1 MITPQELRIGNWLMY
16 GIKPVQVQYIDP
28 EREIIDMGL
37 KCSIGVAEYVDKHH
51 IATNGRWLNHFE
63 PIPITPE
70 VLVNCGFKKT
80 LGIDAIYF
88 IDNIGWD
95 SINGITIRVLYRN
108 EINRRCTDW
117 SHYDHIEHLHQLQNL
132 FFALTGEELNYST

>member
-63 PIPITPE
+63 PIPLTLE
-70 VLVNCGFKKT
+70 VLVNCGFKKFN
-80 LGIDAIYF
+80 LSSGHYCQFDFNNKEAFLFDNSLSYGIMGVANY
-88 IDNIGWD
+88 
-95 SINGITIRVLYRN
+95 
-108 EINRRCTDW
+108 EW
-117 SHYDHIEHLHQLQNL
+117 SAADHIKHLHQLQNL
-132 FFALTGEELNYST
+132 FYALTSEELNYTT